1 MTLTSNE
8 KRALS
13 RQQCREAL
21 AAHIHERLGLTV
33 APSRVRLQPSAADG
47 YAWSVSGSQKHLLKT
62 KLSNGTVG
70 FYQAIRDALG
80 CSIEAVSPQTLQEF
94 EAGSDKDISAKR
106 PSPPKLSKPPETLS
120 GGGSFTVTIQ
130 RLESAN
136 KELAAELARAKACS
150 EDLLKEKLEWEVKYQ
165 EIDGELDAS
174 RRLASQLESELVRV
188 GMGVTEAMKI
198 LQAHQLP
205 EGSESCAQEE
215 K

>member
-47 YAWSVSGSQKHLLKT
+47 YAWSVSNSQNHLLKT
-62 KLSNGTVG
+62 NLSNGTVG
-70 FYQAIRDALG
+70 FYQDIRDALG
-80 CSIEAVSPQTLQEF
+80 CSMEAVSPQTLRDF
-94 EAGSDKDISAKR
+94 DAGSEKMSAER
-106 PSPPKLSKPPETLS
+106 PSPPKLSKPPETDS

-130 RLESAN
+130 RLENAN
-136 KELAAELARAKACS
+136 KELAAELVRAKACS
-150 EDLLKEKLEWEVKYQ
+150 EDLLKEKLELEVKYR

-174 RRLASQLESELVRV
+174 RRLVKQLESELVRV
-188 GMGVTEAMKI
+188 GMGVMEAMKI
-198 LQAHQLP
+198 LQDHQLP
-205 EGSESCAQEE
+205 EGSQSCVQEE

>member
-47 YAWSVSGSQKHLLKT
+47 YAWSVSDSQKHLLKT
-62 KLSNGTVG
+62 NLSNGTVG
-70 FYQAIRDALG
+70 FYQDIRDALV
-80 CSIEAVSPQTLQEF
+80 CEMEAVSPQTLRELDTGF
-94 EAGSDKDISAKR
+94 DKKMSAKR
-106 PSPPKLSKPPETLS
+106 PCPPKLSKSRETAS

-130 RLESAN
+130 RLENAN
-136 KELAAELARAKACS
+136 KELAAELVRAKACS
-150 EDLLKEKLEWEVKYQ
+150 EDLLKEKLEWEVKYR

-174 RRLASQLESELVRV
+174 RRLVNHLESELVRV

-198 LQAHQLP
+198 LQDHQLP
-205 EGSESCAQEE
+205 EGSQSYVQEE

>member
-13 RQQCREAL
+13 RQQCREVL

-33 APSRVRLQPSAADG
+33 APNRVRLQPSAADG
-47 YAWSVSGSQKHLLKT
+47 YAWSVSDSQKRLLKT
-62 KLSNGTVG
+62 NLSNGMVG
-70 FYQAIRDALG
+70 LYQAIRDALG

-94 EAGSDKDISAKR
+94 DAGFDREMSAKT
-106 PSPPKLSKPPETLS
+106 PS

-150 EDLLKEKLEWEVKYQ
+150 EDLLKEKLEWEVKYRK
-165 EIDGELDAS
+165 IDGELDAQPVFGET
-174 RRLASQLESELVRV
+174 L
-188 GMGVTEAMKI
+188 
-198 LQAHQLP
+198 
-205 EGSESCAQEE
+205 
-215 K
+215 